1 MANITPAY
9 AQVHPNYTA
18 PEFIVSIQQAS
29 GYMEA
34 LTGGDPMVRL
44 SEGDQY
50 VYMKTLDVRTKV
62 NAGQSAYN
70 QLPSVTL
77 NAAQI
82 STPTYLVRVRAEYD
96 HHDIAA
102 GDAWGLS
109 VPNAQQ
115 LGMRQGI
122 FQQFRN
128 AGLYGFNPL
137 SGEGLLNTAGA
148 TAINLPPDTF
158 GNDTILTYDNGQF
171 AQFIQ
176 QQIANIKVRTM
187 QMGMPAKVTILGPQ
201 RTLAPMEYNIVQLVQ
216 FQRQG
221 AGTASTRMTI
231 EDVIA
236 GNGDVL
242 EWTYDDTLI
251 GKGANGWDMIV
262 INLPTISRPGGH
274 TIDTNE
280 FAKVTPNFEGTAV
293 QLCDMVAPREIPT
306 PIPGGA
312 IDVVSELRMT
322 SGWGVRPEAL
332 TLLSA
337 QYQ

>member
-9 AQVHPNYTA
+9 AQVHPNYTM

-29 GYMEA
+29 GYMELLA
-34 LTGGDPMVRL
+34 TGDPMVRL
-44 SEGDQY
+44 AEGDQY
-50 VYMKTLDVRTKV
+50 VYMKILDIRTKV
-62 NAGQSAYN
+62 AAGQSAYN
-70 QLPSVTL
+70 MLPSVTL
-77 NAAQI
+77 NATQI

-102 GDAWGLS
+102 GGQWGLGI
-109 VPNAQQ
+109 PEAQR

-128 AGLYGFNPL
+128 SGLYGFNPL
-137 SGEGLLNTAGA
+137 NGEGILNAAGITAV
-148 TAINLPPDTF
+148 NLPADSN

-171 AQFIQ
+171 AQYIAQLIQ
-176 QQIANIKVRTM
+176 QIKTRTM
-187 QMGMPAKVTILGPQ
+187 QMGSPAKVTILGPQ
-201 RTLAPMEYNIVQLVQ
+201 RTLGAMEYNIVQLVQ

-231 EDVIA
+231 EEVIA

-242 EWTYDDTLI
+242 EWVYDDTLI
-251 GKGANGWDMIV
+251 GQGANGWDAII
-262 INLPTISRPGGH
+262 INLPEIKRPGGH
-274 TIDTNE
+274 AIDTNE
-280 FAKVTPNFEGTAV
+280 FSKVTPNFEGTTI

-306 PIPGGA
+306 PLPGGA
-312 IDVVSELRMT
+312 IDVLSELRMT
-322 SGWGVRPEAL
+322 SGWVPRPEGV
-332 TLLSA
+332 TVLSA